1 MPRKQSV
8 SPRFREMTQ
17 RQSKAMLS
25 ANHVGRIAYAFHDS
39 VDIRP
44 IHYVYG
50 DGWIFGRTSPGD
62 KLITVRHNQW
72 VAFEVDEVAGPF
84 DWSSVIAH
92 GSLYPTYEE
101 GSESDRA
108 LRKRA
113 VTALRKLMPTAFT
126 SADPVA
132 FRTEVFAIYIDSL
145 SGRSSSTRRA
155 KR

>member
-1 MPRKQSV
+1 MRRKQALN
-8 SPRFREMTQ
+8 PRLRQMTR
-17 RQSKAMLS
+17 RQSQLMLS
-25 ANHVGRIAYAFHDS
+25 ANHIGRVAYSFHDT

-44 IHYVYG
+44 IHYVYR

-72 VAFEVDEVAGPF
+72 VAFEIDEVAGPF

-108 LRKRA
+108 LRDRA
-113 VTALRKLMPTAFT
+113 IKALRRLIPGAFT
-126 SADPVA
+126 ADDPVA
-132 FRTEVFAIYIDSL
+132 FRTEVFAIHIDSL
-145 SGRSSSTRRA
+145 SGRSSSTKRA